1 MRSAFPGA
9 SAVTSVT
16 FWGTRGT
23 IPTPGPHTTRY
34 GGNTAC
40 VEVRDQTGQL
50 VILDAGTGIR
60 NLGRHLQS
68 RAGPE
73 GVHAD
78 ILVSHA
84 HWDHIQGLPY
94 FAPFFRKGNVLK
106 VWGPKQGDVGMEAIL
121 KSLMQPVVFPV
132 PLEALAATLE
142 VRHVDSEPIT
152 GRGCTITSMRVRHPS
167 VTLAYRLRLSDGTS
181 LVYVTDDELTGGH
194 YDVPGDWRKR
204 FVEFVGDTDLLIHDS
219 TYTPEEY
226 PRFAGWGHSTFAESV
241 ELALE
246 SGAKRLALFHH
257 EPDHGDG
264 AVDEIAERAR
274 EIAARGGGRLEVVA
288 AAENLQIT
296 L

>member
-1 MRSAFPGA
+1 M
-9 SAVTSVT
+9 T

-23 IPTPGPHTTRY
+23 IPTPGPLTTRY

-68 RAGPE
+68 KAGPD

-94 FAPFFRKGNVLK
+94 FAPFFKQGNVLR

-142 VRHVDSEPIT
+142 VRHVNAEPIQA
-152 GRGCTITSMRVRHPS
+152 RGCRITSMRVRHPS
-167 VTLAYRLRLSDGTS
+167 VTLGYRLVMSDGS
-181 LVYVTDDELTGGH
+181 ALVYVTDDELTGGE
-194 YDVPGDWRKR
+194 YEVGPNWRKR
-204 FVEFVGDTDLLIHDS
+204 FVEFIGGADLLIHDS

-226 PRFAGWGHSTFAESV
+226 PRYTGWGHSTYAESV
-241 ELALE
+241 DLALE
-246 SGAKRLALFHH
+246 AGVKRLALFHH
-257 EPDHGDG
+257 EPDHGD
-264 AVDEIAERAR
+264 AAIDEITERAR
-274 EIAARGGGRLEVVA
+274 EHAARKQGRLEVDA
-288 AAENLQIT
+288 AAEGKQIT

>member
-1 MRSAFPGA
+1 MS
-9 SAVTSVT
+9 TSVT

-23 IPTPGPHTTRY
+23 IPTPGPLTTRY

-68 RAGPE
+68 KAGPD

-94 FAPFFRKGNVLK
+94 FAPFFKEGNVLR

-132 PLEALAATLE
+132 PLEALSATLE
-142 VRHVDSEPIT
+142 VRHVNAEPIQA
-152 GRGCTITSMRVRHPS
+152 RGCRITSMRVRHPS
-167 VTLAYRLRLSDGTS
+167 VTLGYRLVMSDGST
-181 LVYVTDDELTGGH
+181 LVYVTDDELTGGE
-194 YDVPGDWRKR
+194 YEVGPNWRKR
-204 FVEFVGDTDLLIHDS
+204 FVEFIGGADLLIHDS
-219 TYTPEEY
+219 TYTPEEL
-226 PRFAGWGHSTFAESV
+226 PRYTGWGHSTYAESV
-241 ELALE
+241 DLALE
-246 SGAKRLALFHH
+246 AGVKRLALFHH
-257 EPDHGDG
+257 EPDHGD
-264 AVDEIAERAR
+264 AALDEITDRAR
-274 EIAARGGGRLEVVA
+274 ELAARSNGRLEVEA
-288 AAENLQIT
+288 AAEGKQIT

>member
-1 MRSAFPGA
+1 VS
-9 SAVTSVT
+9 TSVT

-40 VEVRDQTGQL
+40 VEVRDQSGQL

-60 NLGRHLQS
+60 NLGRRLQEQ
-68 RAGPE
+68 AGPD

-94 FAPFFRKGNVLK
+94 FAPFFREGNVLR

-142 VRHVDSEPIT
+142 VRHVDSHPIEA
-152 GRGCTITSMRVRHPS
+152 RGCRITSMRVRHPS
-167 VTLAYRLRLSDGTS
+167 VTLGYRLAMSDGTA
-181 LVYVTDDELTGGH
+181 LVYVTDDELSGGR
-194 YDVPGDWRKR
+194 YDVGRDWRKR
-204 FVEFVGDTDLLIHDS
+204 FVAFIGGADLLVHDS

-226 PRFAGWGHSTFAESV
+226 PRYTGWGHSTYAESV

-246 SGAKRLALFHH
+246 AGVKRLALFHH
-257 EPDHGDG
+257 EPDHGD
-264 AVDEIAERAR
+264 AALDEITERAR
-274 EIAARGGGRLEVVA
+274 EIVARRHGRLEVVA
-288 AAENLQIT
+288 AAEGQQIT

>member
-1 MRSAFPGA
+1 VS
-9 SAVTSVT
+9 TSVT

-40 VEVRDQTGQL
+40 VEVRDQAGQL

-60 NLGRHLQS
+60 NLGRHLQ
-68 RAGPE
+68 RTAGP
-73 GVHAD
+73 VHAD

-94 FAPFFRKGNVLK
+94 FAPFFQPGNVLR

-142 VRHVDSEPIT
+142 VQHVDTEPIDA
-152 GRGCTITSMRVRHPS
+152 RGCRITSMRVRHPS
-167 VTLAYRLRLSDGTS
+167 VTLGYRLAMSDGST
-181 LVYVTDDELTGGH
+181 LVYVTDDELSGGH
-194 YDVPGDWRKR
+194 YEVGRGWRKR
-204 FVEFVGDTDLLIHDS
+204 FVEFIGGADLLIHDS

-226 PRFAGWGHSTFAESV
+226 PRFTGWGHSTYAESV
-241 ELALE
+241 DLALE
-246 SGAKRLALFHH
+246 AGAKRLALFHH
-257 EPDHGDG
+257 EPDHGD
-264 AVDEIAERAR
+264 AALDEITERAL
-274 EIAARGGGRLEVVA
+274 EIVARRHGRLEVEA
-288 AAENLQIT
+288 AAEGNQIT

>member
-1 MRSAFPGA
+1 M
-9 SAVTSVT
+9 T

-23 IPTPGPHTTRY
+23 IPTPGPQTTRY

-68 RAGPE
+68 KAGPD

-94 FAPFFRKGNVLK
+94 FAPFFKQGNVLR

-142 VRHVDSEPIT
+142 VRHVNAEPIQA
-152 GRGCTITSMRVRHPS
+152 RGCRITSMRVRHPS
-167 VTLAYRLRLSDGTS
+167 VTLGYRLDMSDGSS
-181 LVYVTDDELTGGH
+181 LVYVTDDELAGGE
-194 YDVPGDWRKR
+194 YEVGPGWRKR
-204 FVEFVGDTDLLIHDS
+204 FVEFIGGADLLIHDS

-226 PRFAGWGHSTFAESV
+226 PRYTGWGHSTYAESV

-246 SGAKRLALFHH
+246 AGAKRLALFHH
-257 EPDHGDG
+257 EPDHGD
-264 AVDEIAERAR
+264 ALLDEITERAR
-274 EIAARGGGRLEVVA
+274 EIAARGHGRLEVGA
-288 AAENLQIT
+288 AAEGQQIT

>member
-1 MRSAFPGA
+1 VS
-9 SAVTSVT
+9 TSVR

-23 IPTPGPHTTRY
+23 IPTPGPHTVRY

-40 VEVRDQTGQL
+40 VEVRDGTGQL

-68 RAGPE
+68 QAGPD
-73 GVHAD
+73 GVYAD

-94 FAPFFRKGNVLK
+94 FAPFFKAGNVLK

-121 KSLMQPVVFPV
+121 RSLMQPVVFPV

-142 VRHVDSEPIT
+142 VCHVNAEPIQA
-152 GRGCTITSMRVRHPS
+152 RGCLITSMRVRHPS
-167 VTLAYRLRLSDGTS
+167 VTLGYRLSMSDGTA
-181 LVYVTDDELTGGH
+181 LVYVTDDELVGGH
-194 YDVPGDWRKR
+194 YDVGPDWRKR
-204 FVEFVGDTDLLIHDS
+204 FVEFIGGADLLIHDS
-219 TYTPEEY
+219 TYTPDEY
-226 PRFAGWGHSTFAESV
+226 PRFTGWGHSTYADSV

-246 SGAKRLALFHH
+246 AGVKRLALFHH

-264 AVDEIAERAR
+264 ALDTITERAR
-274 EIAARGGGRLEVVA
+274 EIVARRQGRLEVEA
-288 AAENLQIT
+288 AAENAQIT

>member
-1 MRSAFPGA
+1 MS
-9 SAVTSVT
+9 TSVT

-23 IPTPGPHTTRY
+23 IPTPGPNTTRF

-40 VEVRDQTGQL
+40 VEVRDGTGQL

-68 RAGPE
+68 RAGPD

-94 FAPFFRKGNVLK
+94 FAPFFKAGNVLK
-106 VWGPKQGDVGMEAIL
+106 VRGPKQGDVGMEAIL
-121 KSLMQPVVFPV
+121 KSLMQPVVVPV

-142 VRHVDSEPIT
+142 VHHVDGEPIQA
-152 GRGCTITSMRVRHPS
+152 RGCEITSMRVRHPS
-167 VTLAYRLRLSDGTS
+167 VTLGYRLRMSDGHS
-181 LVYVTDDELTGGH
+181 LVYVPDDELSGGH
-194 YDVPGDWRKR
+194 YDAPADWRKK
-204 FVEFVGDTDLLIHDS
+204 FVAFIGGADLLIHDS

-226 PRFAGWGHSTFAESV
+226 PRYTGWGHSTYQESV

-246 SGAKRLALFHH
+246 AGVKRLALFHH
-257 EPDHGDG
+257 EPDHGD
-264 AVDEIAERAR
+264 AFLDEVVDKAR
-274 EIAARGGGRLEVVA
+274 EQVARAKGRLEVEA
-288 AAENLQIT
+288 AAEGSQIT

>member
-1 MRSAFPGA
+1 MS
-9 SAVTSVT
+9 TSVT

-23 IPTPGPHTTRY
+23 IPTPGPLTTRY

-68 RAGPE
+68 KAGPE

-94 FAPFFRKGNVLK
+94 FAPFFKAGNVLR

-142 VRHVDSEPIT
+142 VRHVNAEPIQA
-152 GRGCTITSMRVRHPS
+152 RGCRITSMRVRHPS
-167 VTLAYRLRLSDGTS
+167 VTVGYRLVMSDGST
-181 LVYVTDDELTGGH
+181 LVYVTDDELTGGE
-194 YDVPGDWRKR
+194 YEVGPNWRKR
-204 FVEFVGDTDLLIHDS
+204 FVEFIGGADLLIHDS
-219 TYTPEEY
+219 TYTPEEL
-226 PRFAGWGHSTFAESV
+226 PRYTGWGHSTYAESV

-246 SGAKRLALFHH
+246 AGVKRLALFHH
-257 EPDHGDG
+257 EPDHGD
-264 AVDEIAERAR
+264 AALDEITERAR
-274 EIAARGGGRLEVVA
+274 EIAARSNGRLEVEA
-288 AAENLQIT
+288 AVEGKQIT

>member
-1 MRSAFPGA
+1 VS
-9 SAVTSVT
+9 TSVT

-40 VEVRDQTGQL
+40 VEVRDRTGQL
-50 VILDAGTGIR
+50 LILDAGTGIR
-60 NLGRHLQS
+60 SLGRHLQS
-68 RAGPE
+68 TAGPD

-94 FAPFFRKGNVLK
+94 FAPFFRRENVLR

-142 VRHVDSEPIT
+142 VRHVDGEPIEA
-152 GRGCTITSMRVRHPS
+152 RGCRIASMRVRHPS
-167 VTLAYRLRLSDGTS
+167 VTLGYRLTMSDGST
-181 LVYVTDDELTGGH
+181 LVYVTDDELSGGT
-194 YDVPGDWRKR
+194 YEVERDWRKR
-204 FVEFVGDTDLLIHDS
+204 FVAFIGGADLLIHDS

-226 PRFAGWGHSTFAESV
+226 PRYVGWGHSTYAESV

-246 SGAKRLALFHH
+246 AGAKRLALFHH
-257 EPDHGDG
+257 EPDHGDE
-264 AVDEIAERAR
+264 ALDEITERAR
-274 EIAARGGGRLEVVA
+274 EIVARRHGRLDVEA
-288 AAENLQIT
+288 AAEGTQIT

>member
-1 MRSAFPGA
+1 MS
-9 SAVTSVT
+9 TSVT

-40 VEVRDQTGQL
+40 VEVRDKTGQL

-68 RAGPE
+68 KAGPE

-94 FAPFFRKGNVLK
+94 FAPFFKQGNVLR

-142 VRHVDSEPIT
+142 VRHVNAEPIQA
-152 GRGCTITSMRVRHPS
+152 RGCLITSMRVRHPS
-167 VTLAYRLRLSDGTS
+167 VTLGYRLVMSDGSS
-181 LVYVTDDELTGGH
+181 LVYVTDDELTGGE
-194 YDVPGDWRKR
+194 YEVGPNWRKR
-204 FVEFVGDTDLLIHDS
+204 FVEFIGGADLLIHDS

-226 PRFAGWGHSTFAESV
+226 PRYTGWGHSTYAESV
-241 ELALE
+241 DLALE
-246 SGAKRLALFHH
+246 AGAKRLALFHH
-257 EPDHGDG
+257 EPDHGD
-264 AVDEIAERAR
+264 AAIDEITERAQ
-274 EIAARGGGRLEVVA
+274 EHAARRHGRLEVEA
-288 AAENLQIT
+288 AAEGKQIT